1 MLSRSLNVL
10 REVHGTHKMQVTF
23 LYLSWPLETK
33 HVSHTD
39 RCGNRDRY
47 HAMRLKWTWTMHQ
60 KVTMMW
66 KKRFGQAPTRWCHQ
80 NSGKNKV
87 TCWFQGCFAFR
98 VSSCHY
104 VLQSSVWILLFALH
118 PRRTFQQVF
127 AVQKVPLNSHHS
139 NDAALELVWFLREG
153 IPDTMHEYE
162 CGSLPPVHGKTY
174 FEPTPKVGQ
183 RSAIEFSAK
192 ECETKGLHK
201 VQMRNTTC
209 SYTDPTSLRQTKFGK
224 FKQVNAVAS
233 TMCASSTN
241 DIIPCPTPPKPER
254 VHETLRPNINV
265 PPKTTVLNMDVSL
278 KQGHLNYWNL
288 LSYCN
293 SSFPTQKL
301 GTTGFESE
309 TYLCIYI
316 YT

>member
-1 MLSRSLNVL
+1 MAPTKCRSR
-10 REVHGTHKMQVTF
+10 F

-47 HAMRLKWTWTMHQ
+47 YAMRVKWTMHQ

-104 VLQSSVWILLFALH
+104 ALQSSVWILFFALH

-127 AVQKVPLNSHHS
+127 AVQKVPLNSHHC

-153 IPDTMHEYE
+153 IPDKMHEYE
-162 CGSLPPVHGKTY
+162 CGSSGTSKDLLWAHSKSRT
-174 FEPTPKVGQ
+174 TKCDWIQ
-183 RSAIEFSAK
+183 CKRMWD
-192 ECETKGLHK
+192 TKGLHK

-209 SYTDPTSLRQTKFGK
+209 SYTDPTSLRHTKFGK
-224 FKQVNAVAS
+224 FKQEYRQCRSIRRVCKFNEWYHTLPHPTQTWKSARNITAKYQ
-233 TMCASSTN
+233 CASKN
-241 DIIPCPTPPKPER
+241 
-254 VHETLRPNINV
+254 
-265 PPKTTVLNMDVSL
+265 
-278 KQGHLNYWNL
+278 
-288 LSYCN
+288 N
-293 SSFPTQKL
+293 SA
-301 GTTGFESE
+301 
-309 TYLCIYI
+309 
-316 YT
+316 